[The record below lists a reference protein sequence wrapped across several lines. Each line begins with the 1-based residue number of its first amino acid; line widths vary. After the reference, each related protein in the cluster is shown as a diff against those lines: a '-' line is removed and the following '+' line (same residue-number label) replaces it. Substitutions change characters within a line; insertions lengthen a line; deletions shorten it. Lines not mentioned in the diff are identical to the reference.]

1 MQSNKVKA
9 KVYNHDPR
17 PDIVSPEINKL
28 GRPHHKIPKIV
39 NSYFSIIESEISL
52 YFLKKYRINI
62 TLDDIK
68 FQTNCS
74 HKNAKMLTSQMGNI
88 AFDIDRLLLLNILN
102 DYYGLSQ
109 EKYGLSQEKKTT
121 TTGKLSPLTKTEER
135 LKNKLGLEIT
145 DLFLN
150 QPFFGEHLIINN
162 STAALIAC
170 WSYRID
176 FFLKDYNKSGFSIFI
191 DAPHIDRLIDTIK
204 TKNEKAVEKN
214 VSLSERQLEHLVK
227 KLPVTLTS
235 QLSNINLTL
244 AELMALKE
252 GDIISASLPEYFPV
266 FIGKEA
272 LFSAAITENRGKLFF
287 SEFND
292 QPNEMN
298 HD

>member
-1 MQSNKVKA
+1 
-9 KVYNHDPR
+9 
-17 PDIVSPEINKL
+17 
-28 GRPHHKIPKIV
+28 
-39 NSYFSIIESEISL
+39 EISL

-150 QPFFGEHLIINN
+150 
-162 STAALIAC
+162 
-170 WSYRID
+170 
-176 FFLKDYNKSGFSIFI
+176 
-191 DAPHIDRLIDTIK
+191 
-204 TKNEKAVEKN
+204 
-214 VSLSERQLEHLVK
+214 
-227 KLPVTLTS
+227 
-235 QLSNINLTL
+235 
-244 AELMALKE
+244 
-252 GDIISASLPEYFPV
+252 
-266 FIGKEA
+266 
-272 LFSAAITENRGKLFF
+272 
-287 SEFND
+287 
-292 QPNEMN
+292 
-298 HD
+298 

>member
-17 PDIVSPEINKL
+17 PDIVSLEINKL

-109 EKYGLSQEKKTT
+109 
-121 TTGKLSPLTKTEER
+121 
-135 LKNKLGLEIT
+135 KNM
-145 DLFLN
+145 D
-150 QPFFGEHLIINN
+150 
-162 STAALIAC
+162 
-170 WSYRID
+170 
-176 FFLKDYNKSGFSIFI
+176 
-191 DAPHIDRLIDTIK
+191 
-204 TKNEKAVEKN
+204 
-214 VSLSERQLEHLVK
+214 
-227 KLPVTLTS
+227 
-235 QLSNINLTL
+235 
-244 AELMALKE
+244 
-252 GDIISASLPEYFPV
+252 
-266 FIGKEA
+266 
-272 LFSAAITENRGKLFF
+272 
-287 SEFND
+287 
-292 QPNEMN
+292 
-298 HD
+298 